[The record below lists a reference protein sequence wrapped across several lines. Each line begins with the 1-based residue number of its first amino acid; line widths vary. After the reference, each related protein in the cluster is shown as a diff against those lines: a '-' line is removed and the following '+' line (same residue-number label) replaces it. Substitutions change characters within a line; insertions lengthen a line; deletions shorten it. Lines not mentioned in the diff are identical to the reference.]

1 MFAGDAGEHGTLF
14 SPQQGTTVLRDR
26 AGKEKPGPERPP
38 LLTLCGHC
46 CRLYCVFCKLQAFGF
61 RNRLCSYKGSGAGI
75 EGFPCLLGKKPV
87 KRNYLQLYLFHIAM
101 NFLKLNINIVKMLK
115 YADNLLKI
123 ELEILSCR
131 DRHYY
136 TYIINPS
143 QYFSKANTHTG
154 ILKIDSQ

>member
-1 MFAGDAGEHGTLF
+1 
-14 SPQQGTTVLRDR
+14 
-26 AGKEKPGPERPP
+26 
-38 LLTLCGHC
+38 
-46 CRLYCVFCKLQAFGF
+46 
-61 RNRLCSYKGSGAGI
+61 
-75 EGFPCLLGKKPV
+75 
-87 KRNYLQLYLFHIAM
+87 
-101 NFLKLNINIVKMLK
+101 MLK